1 MWSIELSISS
11 SPKMKKLVEGS
22 VEWFKVKMVL
32 LQIMVFFTREIGQ
45 KGPKSDIDQLDQGAI
60 LDKLIL
66 TMSILTSGL
75 FD

>member
-1 MWSIELSISS
+1 
-11 SPKMKKLVEGS
+11 MKKLVEGS

-45 KGPKSDIDQLDQGAI
+45 KGPKGDIDQLDQGAI

>member
-1 MWSIELSISS
+1 
-11 SPKMKKLVEGS
+11 MKKLVEGS